1 MKSLVALLI
10 TGLLASAGALAQES
24 KSAAPAPAAPAA
36 AAPSAAAPTGEEPAK
51 KSSHHKRKK
60 HKSSL
65 AKAETDTKKS
75 GTTSTDMA
83 KPAAPAASS
92 DMKK

>member
-1 MKSLVALLI
+1 MKSLIALMI

-36 AAPSAAAPTGEEPAK
+36 AAPSAGAPTGEEPAK
-51 KSSHHKRKK
+51 KAAHHRKK
-60 HKSSL
+60 HHRAM
-65 AKAETDTKKS
+65 AKADTEAKKS
-75 GTTSTDMA
+75 GGASSDAA
-83 KPAAPAASS
+83 KAPAPAASS